1 MPKVVSNW
9 TIAHVIEWAREIVD
23 EEEAQKLVVQ
33 KVDGS
38 ALLLLTKEDLVKK
51 PYRIAGGPA
60 ANLAAAIE
68 KLRAPTGTP

>member
-1 MPKVVSNW
+1 MPVR
-9 TIAHVIEWAREIVD
+9 T
-23 EEEAQKLVVQ
+23 LVVREGEKSENEQ
-33 KVDGS
+33 D
-38 ALLLLTKEDLVKK
+38 TKATKDRRHHKQEDLLKK